1 MTTVVYRIHDSSGE
15 IHTVTDPEYPGVVA
29 ALSGQGYLVTSEV
42 RAD

>member
-15 IHTVTDPEYPGVVA
+15 IHTVKNPEYTSVIG
-29 ALSGQGYLVTSEV
+29 ALSKQGYLVTSEV